1 MACKKR
7 IGIALLLGIG
17 FIPLWGGTGR
27 PSDGLLSFILLL
39 GFLLLILGIL
49 QLAAMAKKWAEE
61 VLEGLY

>member
-1 MACKKR
+1 MAYKKR

-17 FIPLWGGTGR
+17 FMPLQGGTGR

-49 QLAAMAKKWAEE
+49 QLAAIAKKWAEE